1 MIALEIHISS
11 PHQSTSGSLKTFA
24 MRPGWVICTSSLWK
38 NLGIHEFLLVI
49 EHKVHVDKALLCTAI
64 HLWDVVTSSFHFR
77 IGFMS
82 STLQDLAF
90 ILAMQLDS
98 PEANNAMEAPK
109 EEDKRTKL
117 ASRLKK
123 LKAKMESSLD
133 GKTNEKKI
141 INNLKSQII
150 DLQTEVRILEK
161 SLAGILYN
169 NTATLR
175 DFENVYAKVLERD
188 DKVPVLTDER
198 AYIEVTTTASIVSW
212 NKLKK
217 ICDELTI
224 PSEELV
230 PLLHICQ

>member
-150 DLQTEVRILEK
+150 DLQTEV
-161 SLAGILYN
+161 
-169 NTATLR
+169 
-175 DFENVYAKVLERD
+175 LERD